1 MREGLAMVPLVMP
14 KQSVKKLVEPVF
26 LHFNPNKQLV
36 MHLEHSY
43 LFLKVGGNKYS
54 ERFPTFGRDKCGLP
68 GKDLDQ

>member
-14 KQSVKKLVEPVF
+14 RQFVKEQVELLV

-36 MHLEHSY
+36 MHLELSY

-54 ERFPTFGRDKCGLP
+54 ERDFLLLEARDKCRLP
-68 GKDLDQ
+68 AGI

>member
-14 KQSVKKLVEPVF
+14 RQFVKEQVESVV

-43 LFLKVGGNKYS
+43 LFLKVGGNK
-54 ERFPTFGRDKCGLP
+54 
-68 GKDLDQ
+68 